1 MPKSEGKHD
10 KTILI
15 LLHKKEAHL
24 PLVILLKSLSITP
37 SVDGMLSVPTCPPWR
52 IQHRLHCSFVAA
64 NATKPYLLV
73 AGNLFLLDPF
83 IFSIFQVY
91 YSASATFLSVHTY
104 TVLCQFYFINFFY
117 FFFG

>member
-37 SVDGMLSVPTCPPWR
+37 SVDGM
-52 IQHRLHCSFVAA
+52 
-64 NATKPYLLV
+64 
-73 AGNLFLLDPF
+73 
-83 IFSIFQVY
+83 
-91 YSASATFLSVHTY
+91 
-104 TVLCQFYFINFFY
+104 
-117 FFFG
+117 